1 LTTLAA
7 GAAHELGTPLATIAV
22 AAGEL
27 ERAVASLPAVH
38 AEPLLDDAR
47 LIRSEL
53 ERCRVI
59 LDQMTAAAGEVTGE
73 TPDAVALEEI
83 LTAVRDE
90 LAPGD
95 ARRLAVHVSAD
106 DTAVVPHRA
115 LARAVT
121 SLVRNAFDASRPDET
136 VEVSVRMDGR
146 DALSVTV
153 KDRGT
158 GMSAAVLERAT
169 EPFFTTKPPGR
180 GMGMGLFLARALA
193 EQLGGRLLLVSAE
206 GAGTSATLE
215 IPAHRLEPKRE
226 RRDD

>member
-1 LTTLAA
+1 MSTTETLTHLR
-7 GAAHELGTPLATIAV
+7 ENPF
-22 AAGEL
+22 
-27 ERAVASLPAVH
+27 
-38 AEPLLDDAR
+38 
-47 LIRSEL
+47 
-53 ERCRVI
+53 
-59 LDQMTAAAGEVTGE
+59 
-73 TPDAVALEEI
+73 
-83 LTAVRDE
+83 
-90 LAPGD
+90 
-95 ARRLAVHVSAD
+95 
-106 DTAVVPHRA
+106 
-115 LARAVT
+115 
-121 SLVRNAFDASRPDET
+121 SLVRAQLAQVGEAFGVDPNLIGVLQGCKKT
-136 VEVSVRMDGR
+136 VEVSVRMDDR

-226 RRDD
+226 RRDG